1 MPNTIDNTGFSR
13 VRFQELRA
21 EKEQEYKDGFSNQE
35 LKTDV
40 QSGVGQEISIST
52 FSEDDLASRFQ
63 TLLSA
68 VDPLSAQGVN
78 LSRLAIL
85 MNKRRQEATNSTVTL
100 TLTATAAG
108 ATISEGFGFEV
119 SNIAGDVTFRF
130 DEEVVI
136 APSATADV
144 LATSVDSG
152 PVAAI
157 AGSLTQIKTPVFGV
171 ASVTNDADASL
182 GRNRETDTE
191 LRARMLESS
200 SAASATVIGI
210 ETALSNVDGVT
221 GFNVIEN
228 DQDVADAEGIPA
240 HSVFPIVENGSDD
253 DIAQALVT
261 TVAGGIGYAEPA
273 DIPAATIVSGT
284 YTDPL
289 TGKVYTAYWARPDA
303 IRIYVDVTLNTLAS
317 YPADGDDRVKANI
330 ENWVNENMKFSEDL
344 YASQLYCPVQEVEGA
359 IVISIKVGTSPSP
372 TGDTVPVAIYE
383 RASVAQDDVTVI
395 IP

>member
-1 MPNTIDNTGFSR
+1 MPNVIDNTGFSR
-13 VRFQELRA
+13 VRFQDLRA

-52 FSEDDLASRFQ
+52 FAEDDLASRFQ

-68 VDPLSAQGVN
+68 VDPISAQGVN

-108 ATISEGFGFEV
+108 ATIPQGFGFEV
-119 SNIAGDVTFRF
+119 SNTAGNVTFRF
-130 DEEVVI
+130 EEEVVI
-136 APSATADV
+136 APSSTADV
-144 LATSVDSG
+144 LATSIASG
-152 PVAAI
+152 PLAAI
-157 AGSLTQIKTPVFGV
+157 SGSLTKIKTPVFGV
-171 ASVTNDADASL
+171 ASVTNDEDASL

-191 LRARMLESS
+191 LRARMLEAS

-228 DQDVADAEGIPA
+228 DQDVADPQGVPP
-240 HSVFPIVENGSDD
+240 HSVFPIVENGSDN

-261 TVAGGIGYAEPA
+261 TVAGGISYAKPA

-303 IRIYVDVTLNTLAS
+303 VQIYVDVTLNTLPS
-317 YPADGDDRVKANI
+317 YPGDGDTRVKQNI
-330 ENWVNENMKFSEDL
+330 ENWVNENLAFGEDL

-372 TGDTVPVAIYE
+372 TGDSVSVATYE
-383 RASVAQDDVTVI
+383 RASVSQDDVTVI